1 MNEWEVS
8 LDWSEAEEGGTEVV
22 VRAVVVGSVVMGL
35 AVECVS
41 TFGGVEE
48 EAPGDWS
55 EGMPAAREE

>member
-35 AVECVS
+35 AVGCVS
-41 TFGGVEE
+41 TF
-48 EAPGDWS
+48 
-55 EGMPAAREE
+55 